1 VVAVKFYLIVAKG
14 KHQGL
19 PIPIEIDLFMV
30 GSDPECQIRS
40 QHESI
45 GSQHCAFITR
55 DRKVFV
61 RDMGSGE
68 PTIVNDA
75 IVPENAEWPL
85 HAGDQIH
92 VGPLAFIIQFHE
104 KPLSQ
109 RDLEEWALKCLDE
122 AQNKEKTH
130 VLDELTLAA
139 NPLTHALDA
148 AHAAASILDRLNAQR
163 GVVRGR
169 LRIAR
174 EGPVT
179 TVRINDTYL
188 VAESEL
194 ALISKELHE
203 NLNHPNLRVLIDFK
217 NVRRM
222 SSTAAQIFAELV
234 RWLRPQGSTL
244 AICRLRAEFRDMI
257 STLLGDTIPIFP
269 DKTAALTADW

>member
-1 VVAVKFYLIVAKG
+1 MKFYLIVAKG
-14 KHQGL
+14 KHQGM

-40 QHESI
+40 SHESV
-45 GSQHCAFITR
+45 GAQHCAFIAR

-68 PTIVNDA
+68 STIVNDA
-75 IVPENAEWPL
+75 VVPENAEWPL
-85 HAGDQIH
+85 HAGDEIK
-92 VGPLAFIIQFHE
+92 VGPLSFIIQFHE

-122 AQNKEKTH
+122 AQHKEKKPVLDELVLAANARTH
-130 VLDELTLAA
+130 VLDAA
-139 NPLTHALDA
+139 N
-148 AHAAASILDRLNAQR
+148 AAASILDRLNAQR
-163 GVVRGR
+163 GIVRGR

-188 VAESEL
+188 VEESEL

-203 NLNHPNLRVLIDFK
+203 NLSHHNLRVLIDFK
-217 NVRRM
+217 NVKRM
-222 SSTAAQIFAELV
+222 SSTAAEIFADLV

-244 AICRLRAEFRDMI
+244 AVCRLRNEFRDMM

-269 DKTAALTADW
+269 DKQAALLADW

>member
-1 VVAVKFYLIVAKG
+1 MKFYLIVAKG

-30 GSDPECQIRS
+30 GSDPQCQIRS
-40 QHESI
+40 QHESV
-45 GSQHCAFITR
+45 GQQHCAFVTR
-55 DRKVFV
+55 DRKVFI
-61 RDMGSGE
+61 RDMGCGE
-68 PTIVNDA
+68 PTFVNDE

-85 HAGDQIH
+85 HAGDHIR
-92 VGPLAFIIQFHE
+92 VGPLDFIIQFRE

-109 RDLEEWALKCLDE
+109 RDLEEWALKCLDDS
-122 AQNKEKTH
+122 QNQERTH
-130 VLDELTLAA
+130 VLDELRLAA
-139 NPLTHALDA
+139 NARTHSVDA
-148 AHAAASILDRLNAQR
+148 AQAAASILDRLNAQR

-174 EGPVT
+174 EGNIT

-188 VAESEL
+188 VEESEL

-203 NLNHPNLRVLIDFK
+203 NLNHPNLRVLLDFK

-244 AICRLRAEFRDMI
+244 AICRLRAEFRDMM
-257 STLLGDTIPIFP
+257 STLLGTTIPIYN
-269 DKTAALTADW
+269 DKPTALTSDW